1 MTQDL
6 FETDF
11 SAADVVTLY
20 LLPDVNSAPCAKA
33 VRDAQARTRIV
44 SHDYGLGD
52 RPADVTLEV
61 DAPGKTVGVAKRSTL
76 LLWTVPPRRMQ

>member
-1 MTQDL
+1 M
-6 FETDF
+6 
-11 SAADVVTLY
+11 Y
-20 LLPDVNSAPCAKA
+20 LLPDVNARLAPKLLATLKPGA
-33 VRDAQARTRIV
+33 RIV
-44 SHDYGLGD
+44 SHDYGLGE